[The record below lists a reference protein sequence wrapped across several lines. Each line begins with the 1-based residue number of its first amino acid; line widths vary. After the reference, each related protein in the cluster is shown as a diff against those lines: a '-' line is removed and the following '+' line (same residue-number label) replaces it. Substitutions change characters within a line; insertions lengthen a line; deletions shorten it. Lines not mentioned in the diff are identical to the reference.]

1 MLTMPSV
8 EKRTVAVRAA
18 ASVSAPTPV
27 IVSSRARGTSV
38 PAQAVAAIRCRTSC
52 GWMKKA
58 FDASAADGVTGPSQ
72 AADESGGQNYRDR
85 LHSQGREN

>member
-1 MLTMPSV
+1 
-8 EKRTVAVRAA
+8 
-18 ASVSAPTPV
+18 
-27 IVSSRARGTSV
+27 
-38 PAQAVAAIRCRTSC
+38 
-52 GWMKKA
+52 MKKA